1 MTRLI
6 AEASFVPT
14 TLLAFRSH
22 HDESVFYRLVDEVR
36 LLDSGKPEFDAAK
49 GIATVE
55 YAKSM
60 GAEPPLSDRLRVANT
75 VDFVSVLV
83 QATPPGQYL
92 ATGFRAV
99 SKTALR

>member
-1 MTRLI
+1 M
-6 AEASFVPT
+6 
-14 TLLAFRSH
+14 
-22 HDESVFYRLVDEVR
+22 FYRLVDEVR
-36 LLDSGKPEFDAAK
+36 LLGCYGTTFDAAK